1 MSVRNILSYQCV
13 YTCVRACMCVCV
25 CVCVRYYRKVI
36 SSMQKTEKS
45 IPARKV
51 GASTIGAQKCRTFKK
66 TATSYG
72 NRPKSHSPDAVNIE
86 VNKRRFGDRLF
97 GLCSYSKSF
106 GRGRLHRPARASR
119 NAETSKAMKSTGTCR
134 EAVVRTSIHDTC
146 GVRTHAL
153 TDWRLKPAP

>member
-1 MSVRNILSYQCV
+1 MRVYVCACV
-13 YTCVRACMCVCV
+13 HVCV
-25 CVCVRYYRKVI
+25 CVCACACACACVT
-36 SSMQKTEKS
+36 TERSFPRCSKQRNPFLLRRWAPPPLGPRS
-45 IPARKV
+45 V
-51 GASTIGAQKCRTFKK
+51 EHSKK

-72 NRPKSHSPDAVNIE
+72 NRPKSHPPDAVNIE

-119 NAETSKAMKSTGTCR
+119 NAETSKTMKSTGTCR

-146 GVRTHAL
+146 GVRTHTL